1 MSSYVDI
8 LKTNNFQALLK
19 NEEYSKAITPKKEIS
34 EAKKLTLNKTSNIEE
49 KNKEIWTTEYI
60 LSIYKNISEI

>member
-8 LKTNNFQALLK
+8 LKTNNFQSLLK
-19 NEEYSKAITPKKEIS
+19 NEDYSKQIKPNNQPNKAPDLNLNNGS
-34 EAKKLTLNKTSNIEE
+34 KLEE

-60 LSIYKNISEI
+60 LGIYKNISEI